1 MCRLCNFFRTVSKR
15 PPIEE
20 RFPRPSVMGVVNVT
34 PDSFSDGGV
43 NLDPDVAAAAARRM
57 RDEGAAIVDVG
68 GESTRPGSTGVT
80 AEEELRRVVPVLE
93 RLRGDVPVSID
104 TAKAEVARRARE
116 RGRAVTT
123 TVELAGLEIFGYHG
137 VNEDERRDGQR
148 FLYDVWLDVGDAG
161 ASDRIEDAVDYRQV
175 AACVREVSE
184 ASRYHLL
191 EALAGAVAD
200 ALLGRFPVAAVRVR
214 VRKPDVRLPV
224 EFAAVSVE
232 RSR

>member
-1 MCRLCNFFRTVSKR
+1 M
-15 PPIEE
+15 
-20 RFPRPSVMGVVNVT
+20 
-34 PDSFSDGGV
+34 
-43 NLDPDVAAAAARRM
+43 
-57 RDEGAAIVDVG
+57 
-68 GESTRPGSTGVT
+68 
-80 AEEELRRVVPVLE
+80 
-93 RLRGDVPVSID
+93 
-104 TAKAEVARRARE
+104 
-116 RGRAVTT
+116 TT

-148 FLYDVWLDVGDAG
+148 FLYDVRLDVGDAG

-200 ALLGRFPVAAVRVR
+200 ALLDRFPVAAVRVR
-214 VRKPDVRLPV
+214 VRKPDVRLSV
-224 EFAAVSVE
+224 DYAAVSVE